1 MAQPTTASALIKA
14 LRSPDSS
21 GSFKIA
27 IAQHCLDN
35 LRAPRVADIIADWI
49 LDTWSRSKP
58 SPTDPIVDPDYHR
71 LLHIVC
77 NSARPFPAASFFRA
91 RPQASVLPLALETFR
106 RLDYDADA
114 AWAELV
120 AFLEVGDVSPDLISL
135 ISPRVTTPPS
145 LASLASA
152 ALRHPSH
159 DLTLTL
165 PLYFAPSFPSL
176 SSLPSTCLAFIPTV
190 LTSFISHVT
199 THRYALNQPSSSKV
213 PYDVFISSKVRAAIH
228 DAVDASLAAVS
239 AAAEPWPLR
248 EAIWSAVVA
257 WGGYLETT
265 PWPCLAN
272 TSAVAQTDLSPHAL
286 LTLALLESLDHNT
299 ASITILDWLIAP
311 PPSLQSPARS
321 VLAALLRYHRLSRTV
336 DQLYRSLV
344 STVDTLFTA
353 APTLDLYRVVVSG
366 PLLTLDLPRLA
377 VPFPTSPLA
386 QAICSRFV
394 SIPDDWRPTSTATPV
409 DQVLLAARIRS
420 IGADF
425 DLTPLLSVSEP
436 ELKEQIILAMLKQCS
451 YGSPCPPGL
460 VDAVLESD
468 LSSAALWLLESHATN
483 DQLDS
488 FKQPASLSAAVWEL
502 PRLASRLEYPS
513 SARPTRS
520 ARPARS
526 PPVRPG
532 SGRLLRPHLHAIIP
546 SAPIPLLRN
555 LVTQRRGML
564 QPSDIA
570 AILSRL
576 LFTLC
581 GTTVADTI
589 FILTHLASQLDA
601 AAVPLVCAIF
611 SHIRTTSHSTSRLL
625 TVLSRTPLAKHA
637 PAILVAYVRA
647 AGDPRS
653 PLPPSV
659 RSSLQ
664 PGLLA
669 LCDAVPSDQHRY
681 ELVGLPW
688 GLGEGPGGEAET
700 QLWGDLWR
708 LWRARRYKGQG

>member
-21 GSFKIA
+21 GSSKIA
-27 IAQHCLDN
+27 IAQHCLDH

-71 LLHIVC
+71 LLHLVC
-77 NSARPFPAASFFRA
+77 NSPRPFPAASFFRS

-106 RLDYDADA
+106 RLDYDADS

-120 AFLEVGDVSPDLISL
+120 AFLQVGDVSPDLIAL

-152 ALRHPSH
+152 ALRNPSH
-159 DLTLTL
+159 DLTSTL
-165 PLYFAPSFPSL
+165 PLYFATSFPSL
-176 SSLPSTCLAFIPTV
+176 SSLPSASLAFIPTV

-213 PYDVFISSKVRAAIH
+213 PYDVFISNRVRAAIH
-228 DAVDASLAAVS
+228 DAVGASLAAVS

-311 PPSLQSPARS
+311 PPSLHDPARS
-321 VLAALLRYHRLSRTV
+321 VLVAILRYHRLSRTV

-344 STVDTLFTA
+344 STVDALFTA

-386 QAICSRFV
+386 QAICSRFT

-409 DQVLLAARIRS
+409 DQILLAARIRA

-425 DLTPLLSVSEP
+425 DLTPLLSVAEP
-436 ELKEQIILAMLKQCS
+436 ELKEQTILAMLKQCS
-451 YGSPCPPGL
+451 YGSTCPPGL
-460 VDAVLESD
+460 VDAVLDSD
-468 LSSAALWLLESHATN
+468 LSSAALWLLESHAT
-483 DQLDS
+483 DEQLDS
-488 FKQPASLSAAVWEL
+488 FKQPASLSAHVC
-502 PRLASRLEYPS
+502 
-513 SARPTRS
+513 
-520 ARPARS
+520 
-526 PPVRPG
+526 
-532 SGRLLRPHLHAIIP
+532 
-546 SAPIPLLRN
+546 
-555 LVTQRRGML
+555 
-564 QPSDIA
+564 
-570 AILSRL
+570 L
-576 LFTLC
+576 LF
-581 GTTVADTI
+581 A
-589 FILTHLASQLDA
+589 LALDA
-601 AAVPLVCAIF
+601 SSGPI
-611 SHIRTTSHSTSRLL
+611 STQSF
-625 TVLSRTPLAKHA
+625 P
-637 PAILVAYVRA
+637 P
-647 AGDPRS
+647 PRS
-653 PLPPSV
+653 L
-659 RSSLQ
+659 
-664 PGLLA
+664 
-669 LCDAVPSDQHRY
+669 
-681 ELVGLPW
+681 
-688 GLGEGPGGEAET
+688 
-700 QLWGDLWR
+700 
-708 LWRARRYKGQG
+708 